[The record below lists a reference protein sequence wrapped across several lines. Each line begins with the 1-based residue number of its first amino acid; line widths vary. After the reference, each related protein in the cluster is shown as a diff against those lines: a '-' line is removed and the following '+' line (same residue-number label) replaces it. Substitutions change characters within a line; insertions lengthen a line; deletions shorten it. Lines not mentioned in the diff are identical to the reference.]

1 MGAAMSFIRDT
12 RSVEQQ
18 RFFSGQRLEE
28 GDLQGIEAFNREMR
42 WLHNQSLHQPG
53 IGNGFAVSGK
63 KGDREVTVGPGY
75 AIDDFGREI
84 VLTSSRTIPVPPVAG
99 DVGGVPKRF
108 LLTVEYPE
116 DVDLEVVERRRGIC
130 GDEGATRQRVE
141 PIFCWVPLFSNGNP
155 EHSAHA
161 IQTGHQLV
169 LAEAAV
175 RDCKLD
181 KEIGIAQR
189 RNAKPSSQPYI
200 ACGEQIPTGW
210 RIWFLP
216 DNNPDVELSANLQ
229 RSPQFIG
236 GIEADIDTASGG
248 FLTEP
253 DYFARLNGPR
263 FFEISSG
270 EVNGQ
275 GTSGFIVDGLL
286 HIINP
291 TATGFTARVLVLYF
305 GPSSGLVSRVFAP
318 EGTGGVAGG
327 AGDGTVLRAAVSTG
341 TGTVNSDPLPEDSP
355 LSQWTIVW
363 MGIEG

>member
-53 IGNGFAVSGK
+53 IGNGFAVTGK

-75 AIDDFGREI
+75 AIDDLGREI

-99 DVGGVPKRF
+99 DTGGVPKRF
-108 LLTVEYPE
+108 LLTVEYPD
-116 DVDLEVVERRRGIC
+116 DVDLEVVERRQGIC

-141 PIFCWVPLFSNGNP
+141 PIFCWVPLFANGNP

-161 IQTGHQLV
+161 IQIGHQLV
-169 LAEAAV
+169 LAETAV

-181 KEIGIAQR
+181 KDISLSQR
-189 RNAKPSSQPYI
+189 RNAKPSDQPYI
-200 ACGEQIPTGW
+200 ACGEQVPTDW
-210 RIWFLP
+210 QIWPLP
-216 DNNPDVELSANLQ
+216 NGGPDIEASNNLQ
-229 RSPQFIG
+229 TFYQVIG
-236 GIEADIDTASGG
+236 GIQADIDTTSGG

-253 DYFARLNGPR
+253 CYFARLNGPR
-263 FFEISSG
+263 FFELPSPDG
-270 EVNGQ
+270 D
-275 GTSGFIVDGLL
+275 GTSFVILDGLL
-286 HIINP
+286 HLINP

-305 GPSSGLVSRVFAP
+305 GPNLGINRLFS
-318 EGTGGVAGG
+318 TGGGG
-327 AGDGTVLRAAVSTG
+327 GEGPELNAAVNPA
-341 TGTVNSDPLPEDSP
+341 TVMVSNNQLTENNP

-363 MGIEG
+363 MGVEG

>member
-1 MGAAMSFIRDT
+1 
-12 RSVEQQ
+12 
-18 RFFSGQRLEE
+18 
-28 GDLQGIEAFNREMR
+28 
-42 WLHNQSLHQPG
+42 
-53 IGNGFAVSGK
+53 
-63 KGDREVTVGPGY
+63 
-75 AIDDFGREI
+75 
-84 VLTSSRTIPVPPVAG
+84 VAG

-141 PIFCWVPLFSNGNP
+141 PIFCWVPLFPNGNP

-161 IQTGHQLV
+161 IQIGHQLV

-181 KEIGIAQR
+181 MDLAIAQR

-210 RIWFLP
+210 RIWIQP
-216 DNNPDVELSANLQ
+216 DNPDIGSSASLQ
-229 RSPQFIG
+229 GSPQFIG
-236 GIEADIDTASGG
+236 GIEADIDTTSGG

-253 DYFARLNGPR
+253 RYFARLNGPR
-263 FFEISSG
+263 FFEVPNPG
-270 EVNGQ
+270 GD
-275 GTSGFIVDGLL
+275 GTSFFILDGLL

-305 GPSSGLVSRVFAP
+305 GPTTGVVNSLFASG
-318 EGTGGVAGG
+318 GTGGVAGD
-327 AGDGTVLRAAVSTG
+327 AGDGTVLTAAVSPG
-341 TGTVNSDPLPEDSP
+341 TGLSTNDPLPEGSP
-355 LSQWTIVW
+355 FSQWTIVW